1 MTIVI
6 FMSACAPTYYVIGN
20 VTHRNESGDLMNEYP
35 AAVIATQDYDY
46 GLYRY
51 IEYKSFTGNGFFF
64 NDRSGER
71 KFISGGIIQIDS
83 IKLVRIDE
91 YDKAKTVKKTPDG
104 NSIPDKDDLISEYNN
119 NKRIIED
126 LSRMKRDAK
135 KSKTGNEQ
143 YIKDAKERLR
153 TLRNR
158 QAIIERILYREYGL
172 YMQNFYNLYIRPV
185 AV

>member
-20 VTHRNESGDLMNEYP
+20 VTHRNESGDLMKEYP

-64 NDRSGER
+64 NDRFGER

-91 YDKAKTVKKTPDG
+91 YDKAKDKAV
-104 NSIPDKDDLISEYNN
+104 PDKDAEKNRLISEYNN

-126 LSRMKRDAK
+126 LSRMKRDAEN
-135 KSKTGNEQ
+135 SKTGNEQ
-143 YIKDAKERLR
+143 YIKDVKERLR

-158 QAIIERILYREYGL
+158 QAVIERVLYREYGL
-172 YMQNFYNLYIRPV
+172 YMQNFYNLYIRPI
-185 AV
+185 

>member
-1 MTIVI
+1 MKRLLYLLTITVIMSVMTVGCA
-6 FMSACAPTYYVIGN
+6 SAEYYVIGN

-46 GLYRY
+46 GLYAY
-51 IEYKSFTGNGFFF
+51 IEHKSFTGNGFFF

-91 YDKAKTVKKTPDG
+91 YDKAK
-104 NSIPDKDDLISEYNN
+104 DKADKNDLISEYNN
-119 NKRIIED
+119 NKRIIKD
-126 LSRMKRDAK
+126 LSRMKRDAEN
-135 KSKTGNEQ
+135 SKTGNEQ
-143 YIKDAKERLR
+143 YIKDMKERLQM
-153 TLRNR
+153 LRNR
-158 QAIIERILYREYGL
+158 QVTIERILYRKYD
-172 YMQNFYNLYIRPV
+172 LYIRT